1 MKTKNVTEKNAIKFM
16 SNLHKEYS
24 EEFDIKTFDKE
35 SLDTATRCVL
45 EMLNCKAYL
54 LIYIASRLRKSKQD
68 KLRG

>member
-1 MKTKNVTEKNAIKFM
+1 MNTNVTDAIKFM

-45 EMLNCKAYL
+45 EMLNY
-54 LIYIASRLRKSKQD
+54 KSVSINLYSFKV
-68 KLRG
+68 KEK